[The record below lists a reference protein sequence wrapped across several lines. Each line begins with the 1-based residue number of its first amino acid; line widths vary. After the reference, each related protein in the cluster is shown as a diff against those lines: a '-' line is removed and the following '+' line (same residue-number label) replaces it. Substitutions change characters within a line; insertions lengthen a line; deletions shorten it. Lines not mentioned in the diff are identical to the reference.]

1 MSWSK
6 RYAMNKGDCS
16 CNPMPSTSEEH
27 TAKAIELIR
36 SAYANGNEPAPKE
49 DEHIDHH
56 FKHGA
61 GDFE

>member
-1 MSWSK
+1 
-6 RYAMNKGDCS
+6 MNKGDCS